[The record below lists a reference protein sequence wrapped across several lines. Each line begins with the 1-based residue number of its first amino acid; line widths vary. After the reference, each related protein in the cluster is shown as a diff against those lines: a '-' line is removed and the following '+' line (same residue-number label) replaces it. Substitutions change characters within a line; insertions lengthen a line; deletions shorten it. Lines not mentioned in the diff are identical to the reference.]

1 MSVKITSE
9 SENENGCIAAGLA
22 LRGMRLAMENKDLL
36 KEAGSMYIGTGRL
49 NKVKIVMENGT
60 ETQFEVPETIAVKP
74 PSELTNGAIY
84 GIKLTVDG
92 NAIVT
97 GAQLVKTS
105 EGSASI

>member
-36 KEAGSMYIGTGRL
+36 KKAGSMYIGTGRL
-49 NKVKIVMENGT
+49 NKVKIIMENGT
-60 ETQFEVPETIAVKP
+60 QTQFEVPETIAVEP

-84 GIKLTVDG
+84 GIKLTIDG
-92 NAIVT
+92 NSIVT

>member
-1 MSVKITSE
+1 MNVKITSE
-9 SENENGCIAAGLA
+9 SEGESGCIASGLA

-36 KEAGSMYIGTGRL
+36 KQAGSMYIGTGRL
-49 NKVKIVMENGT
+49 NKVTIVMEDGT
-60 ETQFEVPETIAVKP
+60 KTQFEVPETIAVEP

-92 NAIVT
+92 NSIVT

>member
-1 MSVKITSE
+1 MNVKITSE

-74 PSELTNGAIY
+74 PSELTNGATY
-84 GIKLTVDG
+84 GIKLTVENG
-92 NAIVT
+92 IVT
-97 GAQLVKTS
+97 GAQLVQTS